1 MNNEN
6 RKEHER
12 KRSWP
17 DLCYPE
23 ISPEGVRKTTRN
35 LSQDS
40 RSPGRDLNTS
50 PPEYKAG
57 ILTTL
62 RHVQS
67 RVCVFYECSQVDIIC
82 SMDSIEF
89 WNLVCEL
96 RRRI

>member
-23 ISPEGVRKTTRN
+23 ISPEGVRKTTRS

-40 RSPGRDLNTS
+40 QSPGRDLNTS

-62 RHVQS
+62 PPRSVPC
-67 RVCVFYECSQVDIIC
+67 VCV
-82 SMDSIEF
+82 
-89 WNLVCEL
+89 L
-96 RRRI
+96 RMFSS